1 MSNTTTKTQTTVRFT
16 AAKKIV
22 NPDTDVLLS
31 DIRSGKF
38 PAAELL
44 EEALTHQDEIRIVGQ
59 DLVQAQE
66 AADAFNELLDTEL
79 ATQAQAAEQLKAKQ
93 QKEEKKM
100 TEAKTT
106 VDKAFDKKKEEEAS
120 IVKTKRA
127 QEFLKKHAGTMQ
139 DAKTAPKAD
148 NNQKEENKM
157 TTKTNTQVT
166 MGSKAMKQE
175 EENTMTTN
183 HTTEATKETAKEE
196 TKTAAPRRRLGGS
209 TPSADT
215 ATTDSAPRR
224 RLSSSADTAP
234 NTTAKMGAGR
244 LKRTESIRQQFV
256 KHEGPW
262 YLNAELYPVL
272 NRFES
277 ILDTMSDAELG
288 IENIVLVDPA
298 DLKRYDRKV
307 DVHVVIQVMS
317 NGVVLEFPI
326 KESKSSTSKS
336 DLSSTSIGWVQAKNG
351 MRPAFGFYRSNFPVV
366 TATCTCGNK
375 MEEVSASNLYCYQCK
390 TRHDDAEVA
399 VSHKALG
406 LAIEEFTFQT
416 IPNLEVPKDLLALVM
431 AVAQYDAELP
441 MHGIIADDAE

>member
-1 MSNTTTKTQTTVRFT
+1 
-16 AAKKIV
+16 
-22 NPDTDVLLS
+22 
-31 DIRSGKF
+31 
-38 PAAELL
+38 
-44 EEALTHQDEIRIVGQ
+44 
-59 DLVQAQE
+59 
-66 AADAFNELLDTEL
+66 
-79 ATQAQAAEQLKAKQ
+79 
-93 QKEEKKM
+93 
-100 TEAKTT
+100 
-106 VDKAFDKKKEEEAS
+106 
-120 IVKTKRA
+120 
-127 QEFLKKHAGTMQ
+127 
-139 DAKTAPKAD
+139 
-148 NNQKEENKM
+148 
-157 TTKTNTQVT
+157 
-166 MGSKAMKQE
+166 
-175 EENTMTTN
+175 MTTN
-183 HTTEATKETAKEE
+183 HTTEVTKETAKEE
-196 TKTAAPRRRLGGS
+196 TKATGTRRRLGGTPAPES
-209 TPSADT
+209 TPEGTGTS
-215 ATTDSAPRR
+215 SRR